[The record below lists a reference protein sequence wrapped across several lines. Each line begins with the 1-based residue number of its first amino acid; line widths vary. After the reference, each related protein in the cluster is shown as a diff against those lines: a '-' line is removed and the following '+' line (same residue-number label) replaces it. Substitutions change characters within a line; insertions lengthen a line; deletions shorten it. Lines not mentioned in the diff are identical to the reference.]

1 VTEASGRFQH
11 AYRSALAN
19 YLASG
24 DESGRAQAYELGR
37 QAVADGVSLLEL
49 AALHRAAEADW
60 LARSPEH
67 FKSDQSAGTQFFLE
81 ALSTFDMAQRG
92 FWEAQDR
99 AQAERRHAQKLQELN
114 EAVVAITAQSGYAY
128 RLNEI
133 VERARELVNA
143 DGAAIFTPDGDSVAS
158 TAGTDPTQ
166 ARLQGHALEAQ
177 RQGESVRGSEPGSLR
192 WLAVPMRYRPG
203 DGVGSILIWGT
214 DGDFAPTTE
223 GLLVQLAHFASTSLD
238 IAWQLAREH
247 EAAVTLQE
255 SLLPAHLPRVNGLG
269 LSFRYL
275 PAAPGN
281 EVGGD
286 WYDAFTLDN
295 GDAVLVVGDVA
306 GHDLRA
312 AALMGQLR
320 LAIQAYAIDGYPPA
334 EVLDRVD
341 RLWQRI
347 DTVRLAT
354 LVYMVVDQD
363 RRRLRIANAGHLPP
377 IMVTPGGEV
386 RFLTDGL
393 SIPLGVDS
401 AVVRHRQ
408 AVHDVEPGSFLLLY
422 TDGLVE
428 DRALPIDDGLD
439 VLAAAVAHFKGGP
452 DELCN
457 RVISIVKGERADDI
471 CLLAVAVEGAPD
483 RPDPPLPSAPTT
495 GRPTAEAC
503 P

>member
-1 VTEASGRFQH
+1 MTEASGRFQH
-11 AYRSALAN
+11 AYRSALAD

-37 QAVADGVSLLEL
+37 QAVAEGVSLLEL

-60 LARSPEH
+60 LARSPER
-67 FKSDQSAGTQFFLE
+67 FKSDQTAGTQFFLE

-99 AQAERRHAQKLQELN
+99 AQSEHRHAEQLQELN
-114 EAVVAITAQSGYAY
+114 EAVVAITARSGYDD
-128 RLNEI
+128 RLTEI
-133 VERARELVNA
+133 VERARELVKA
-143 DGAAIFTPDGDSVAS
+143 DGAALFSPNGNPTAS
-158 TAGTDPTQ
+158 TAG
-166 ARLQGHALEAQ
+166 ALNRFRSHALEAQ
-177 RQGESVRGSEPGSLR
+177 HQGRPVRGSEPGSVS
-192 WLAVPMRYRPG
+192 WLAVPMRYG
-203 DGVGSILIWGT
+203 DGVGSILTWANG
-214 DGDFAPTTE
+214 GDFAPTTE
-223 GLLVQLAHFASTSLD
+223 GLLVQLALFASASLD
-238 IAWQLAREH
+238 IAWQLEREH

-255 SLLPAHLPRVNGLG
+255 SLLPVDLPRVNGLG

-295 GDAVLVVGDVA
+295 GDVVLAVGDVT

-320 LAIQAYAIDGYPPA
+320 LAIQAYAIDGHPPA

-354 LVYMVVDQD
+354 LVYVIVERD
-363 RRRLRIANAGHLPP
+363 RRHFRIANAGHPPP
-377 IMVTPGGEV
+377 ILVNPRGEV
-386 RFLTDGL
+386 AFLTEGL
-393 SIPLGVDS
+393 SVPLGVD
-401 AVVRHRQ
+401 AIAAPHRE
-408 AVHDVEPGSFLLLY
+408 AIYPVEPGSFLLLY

-428 DRALPIDDGLD
+428 DRNLAIDDGLD
-439 VLAAAVAHFKGGP
+439 AVAAAVARFDGSP
-452 DELCN
+452 DELCDQ
-457 RVISIVKGERADDI
+457 VLSIVKGERGDDI
-471 CLLAVAVEGAPD
+471 CLLAVAIA
-483 RPDPPLPSAPTT
+483 
-495 GRPTAEAC
+495 
-503 P
+503 